1 MRLLGGTPHIV
12 SEYHWPH
19 LREPVRPRLPEV
31 EVVPVIVVQVEVRV
45 HAAGVEAASAGVQ
58 PGVRALVDI
67 HTAGVGVPGVADL
80 CNTAVNNEVSR
91 SFTVHSARR
100 RPFLL

>member
-1 MRLLGGTPHIV
+1 MSVYISRYLY
-12 SEYHWPH
+12 EYHWPH
-19 LREPVRPRLPEV
+19 LREPVGPRLPEV

-80 CNTAVNNEVSR
+80 CNTAVYEHSR
-91 SFTVHSARR
+91 IFSVQ
-100 RPFLL
+100 